1 MYKMKNNK
9 IYKGIRK
16 DNGLI
21 VIGELWTWD
30 KYPLVAIITTDEH
43 QRISQGYEVEPFRIE
58 LVH

>member
-1 MYKMKNNK
+1 MKNNK